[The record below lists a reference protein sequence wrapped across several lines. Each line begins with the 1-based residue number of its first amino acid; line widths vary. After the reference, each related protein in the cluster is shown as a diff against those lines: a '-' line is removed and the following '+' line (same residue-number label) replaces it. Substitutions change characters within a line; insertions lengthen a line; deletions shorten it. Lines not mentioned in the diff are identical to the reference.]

1 MLLNWFK
8 LAVWMS
14 FKSGR
19 YSTIGKKKKNVYI
32 IQTYKGNGSESNLN
46 EWKGARAF
54 PFVSNK
60 TLLLNDLS
68 ALPV

>member
-1 MLLNWFK
+1 MNWFK

-19 YSTIGKKKKNVYI
+19 YPILVKKKNVYI

-46 EWKGARAF
+46 EWKGAHAF

-68 ALPV
+68 ALPI

>member
-19 YSTIGKKKKNVYI
+19 YPILVKKKNVYI

-46 EWKGARAF
+46 E
-54 PFVSNK
+54 
-60 TLLLNDLS
+60 
-68 ALPV
+68 